1 MSHVGALP
9 THPNIQHLH
18 ANRKG
23 HSGVDVPF
31 GDVDV
36 EAFHHKHEANHDKEG
51 KRQHLD
57 GRMAFDEARNRLGTH
72 LHHDHR
78 NNNGDHHDEKVL
90 RQANGR
96 DHRVDAEDKVEDDN
110 LRYHDGKGASRLAAL
125 LLIFF
130 SFEFAVQFRGG
141 LCDQEES
148 AAEHDNVATGDAMR
162 EQDQEWFCKRCHVHS
177 TEEKDDA
184 KDHCERQSNR
194 SCALRLLRRKF
205 PYKDRNEDDVVDAKD
220 DLEDGKRQQGNNA
233 FGGEDVRHAVVVVV
247 ETETQVTEPSD
258 HNGKKRSFVPMQFTS
273 VNPATL
279 DTLASYNLMSA
290 ADVNNAIA
298 KCSRAQTA
306 WAALPLL
313 ERADVIRRL
322 GSVLLAQ
329 APTVANM
336 ITAEMGKPLAQ
347 ARAEV
352 EKCASA
358 CTYYADVAEELLAVR
373 HVNTEHT
380 SATIHTEALGI
391 VLCIMP
397 WNFPLWQFIR
407 FAAPAL
413 IAGNGIVLKH
423 APTTWGSAFEAVR
436 LCKEA
441 GIPEDLVA
449 CLVIDV
455 ADVAPVIAHSNVRAV
470 TFTGSTKGGAA
481 VASMAGANVKKSVL
495 ELGGSD
501 AYVVLDDAH
510 VEHAARMC
518 VESRCTNSG
527 QSCIAAKRF
536 IVHRHVINEFT
547 TAAMRFMQ
555 AMVVGD
561 PLDVAT
567 RIGPLAR
574 RDLRDGLLDQVRR
587 AVAGGAVTHSWH
599 DVPDTGFYVAPMI
612 LTNVHEDNVACTEEL
627 FGPVAS
633 IIEAAD
639 DADALA
645 LANASR
651 YGLGSAVFS
660 ADLER
665 ASWFAQRLQAGS
677 VAVNDMVRS
686 DARLPF
692 GGVKDSGYG
701 RELGP
706 HGIMEFV
713 NVKSVVVA

>member
-1 MSHVGALP
+1 
-9 THPNIQHLH
+9 
-18 ANRKG
+18 
-23 HSGVDVPF
+23 
-31 GDVDV
+31 
-36 EAFHHKHEANHDKEG
+36 
-51 KRQHLD
+51 
-57 GRMAFDEARNRLGTH
+57 
-72 LHHDHR
+72 
-78 NNNGDHHDEKVL
+78 L
-90 RQANGR
+90 RQPNGR
-96 DHRVDAEDKVEDDN
+96 DHGVDAEDKVEDDD
-110 LRYHDGKGASRLAAL
+110 LRDHDGERARRRLATL
-125 LLIFF
+125 LLIFLT
-130 SFEFAVQFRGG
+130 FELAVQFCGG
-141 LCDQEES
+141 LCDQEE
-148 AAEHDNVATGDAMR
+148 AASEHDHVTPCDAMR
-162 EQDQEWFCKRCHVHS
+162 EQDQEWFRKRCHVDG

-184 KDHCERQSNR
+184 KDHCKRQSDC
-194 SCALRLLRRKF
+194 SCALRLLWRKF
-205 PYKDRNEDDVVDAKD
+205 SYKDRNEDDVVDAKD

-233 FGGEDVRHAVVVVV
+233 FGGEDVRHTEEVVVK
-247 ETETQVTEPSD
+247 TEAQVTDPCD
-258 HNGKKRSFVPMQFTS
+258 HNGKKRRFVPMQFTS
-273 VNPATL
+273 VNPATQE
-279 DTLASYNLMSA
+279 TLASYNLMSA
-290 ADVNNAIA
+290 LDVGEAIA
-298 KCSRAQTA
+298 KCSRAQAA
-306 WAALPLL
+306 WSGMPLV

-329 APTVANM
+329 APSVAGM
-336 ITAEMGKPLAQ
+336 ITAEMGKPLTQ
-347 ARAEV
+347 ALAEV

-358 CTYYADVAEELLAVR
+358 CSYYADHADELLAVR
-373 HVNTEHT
+373 RVETEHT
-380 SATIHTEALGI
+380 SAAIHTEALGI

-407 FAAPAL
+407 FAVPAL

-423 APTTWGSAFEAVR
+423 APTTWGSAFEAIR
-436 LCKEA
+436 MCKEA
-441 GIPEDLVA
+441 GVPEDLVA
-449 CLVIDV
+449 CLVIAV
-455 ADVAPVIAHSNVRAV
+455 ADVAAVIADTRVRAV
-470 TFTGSTKGGAA
+470 TFTGSTQAGAA
-481 VASMAGANVKKSVL
+481 VASIAGANVKKSVL

-501 AYVVLDDAH
+501 AYVVLDDAN

-547 TAAMRFMQ
+547 TAAMRHMR

-561 PLDVAT
+561 PLDVFT

-587 AVAGGAVTHSWH
+587 AVAGGAVAHSWH
-599 DVPDTGFYVAPMI
+599 DIPDIGFYVAPMI
-612 LTNVHEDNVACTEEL
+612 LTNVHGDNVAFIEEL

-633 IIEAAD
+633 IVEAAD

-706 HGIMEFV
+706 QGILEFV